1 MKKKAK
7 EKAEQIAIAK
17 KKMTE
22 ALNAAPVKK
31 VEVAKNKTAAPTQ
44 VVAQIT
50 KAVQAPPIPVAKP
63 EIAQVQVNATTVA
76 PKVVPSP
83 PASNTV
89 QTAAPAPIV
98 QPVIKA

>member
-1 MKKKAK
+1 MIKNTDKIADKQAEELSEEQQKVQDEKKAK

-31 VEVAKNKTAAPTQ
+31 AEVAKNKTASPTQ

-63 EIAQVQVNATTVA
+63 EIA
-76 PKVVPSP
+76 
-83 PASNTV
+83 
-89 QTAAPAPIV
+89 
-98 QPVIKA
+98 

>member
-1 MKKKAK
+1 MIKNTDKIADKQAEELSEEQQKVQDEKKAK

-31 VEVAKNKTAAPTQ
+31 AEVAKNKTAPTQ

-63 EIAQVQVNATTVA
+63 EIA
-76 PKVVPSP
+76 
-83 PASNTV
+83 
-89 QTAAPAPIV
+89 
-98 QPVIKA
+98 